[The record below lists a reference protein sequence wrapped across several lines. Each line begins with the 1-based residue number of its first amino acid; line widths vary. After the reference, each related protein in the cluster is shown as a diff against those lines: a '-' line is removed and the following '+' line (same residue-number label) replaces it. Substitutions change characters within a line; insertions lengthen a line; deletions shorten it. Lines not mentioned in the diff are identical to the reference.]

1 MYDRCEQL
9 FPTSLSVPIQEQKKN
24 GQNLPES
31 DTLITQ
37 EDARKRL
44 QQNNVDETD
53 HA

>member
-1 MYDRCEQL
+1 MIGASSCFL
-9 FPTSLSVPIQEQKKN
+9 PLSVCTNTRTKKN

-37 EDARKRL
+37 EEARKRL